1 MKWNEI
7 EMEWNVMK
15 PHMMTGT
22 YEKKEYGEL
31 SQKMPTPNE
40 MKWTEPHMMTDTHMK
55 KKWYFGELSQKM
67 PTPLKLIKKWHM
79 KGIQYDSLECC
90 AYSTW
95 WDVT

>member
-22 YEKKEYGEL
+22 YQKKKYGEL

-40 MKWTEPHMMTDTHMK
+40 MKWIEVK
-55 KKWYFGELSQKM
+55 KKKELKWNE
-67 PTPLKLIKKWHM
+67 TAHDDCYTYEKKNET
-79 KGIQYDSLECC
+79 LENQAKRCQLHWNL
-90 AYSTW
+90 SKNDTW
-95 WDVT
+95 REFNMIP